1 MGGLQPLYPLLQDPN
16 TTQVDANAKEVFW
29 QMLRHE
35 WRARVV
41 LWLLLLSFVMSMCVL
56 SYSVHLRRSIPFVVL
71 CNLSSFVVVAYYR
84 EYEQSRVTQRF
95 LGLVNGALSPC
106 FLQFR
111 GSDLRGLTAANLL
124 D

>member
-41 LWLLLLSFVMSMCVL
+41 LWLLL
-56 SYSVHLRRSIPFVVL
+56 
-71 CNLSSFVVVAYYR
+71 
-84 EYEQSRVTQRF
+84 
-95 LGLVNGALSPC
+95 
-106 FLQFR
+106 
-111 GSDLRGLTAANLL
+111 
-124 D
+124 